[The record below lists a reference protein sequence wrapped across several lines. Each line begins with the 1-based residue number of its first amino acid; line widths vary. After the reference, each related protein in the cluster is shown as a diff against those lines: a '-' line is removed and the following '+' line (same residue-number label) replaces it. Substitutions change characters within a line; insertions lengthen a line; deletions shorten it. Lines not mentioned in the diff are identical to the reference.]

1 MAYYDADIEIV
12 EDKLSYKKVDINGVY
27 IGKKD
32 FEFASSPAYLVML
45 YFLNTIILNTVLPTN
60 TIFSNLSPPLVWH
73 GETLQQLLG

>member
-32 FEFASSPAYLVML
+32 FEFASSAAYLVML
-45 YFLNTIILNTVLPTN
+45 YFLNTIILNTVQHY
-60 TIFSNLSPPLVWH
+60 IFSSLSPPCIAW
-73 GETLQQLLG
+73 